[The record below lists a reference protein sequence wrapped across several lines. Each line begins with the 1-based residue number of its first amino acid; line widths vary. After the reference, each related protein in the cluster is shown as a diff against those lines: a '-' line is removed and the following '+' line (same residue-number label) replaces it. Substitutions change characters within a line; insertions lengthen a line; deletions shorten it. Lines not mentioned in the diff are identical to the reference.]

1 MKCGG
6 LMGLFSWVVD
16 RRIFTD
22 KENDT
27 LNTHFWTNGS

>member
-6 LMGLFSWVVD
+6 LMGLFNWVAD

-22 KENDT
+22 KENDA
-27 LNTHFWTNGS
+27 LNFWTNGS